1 MICRHKKTGES
12 RPISTRCH
20 NQMKCYSITEDVQ
33 VGIPIVFEE
42 GKDPNIQVPEG
53 CAFDIHLHPKI
64 VTAITEEEDP
74 EGTAYRL
81 ISASIDFTSTLMLLK
96 PEVAQ
101 DRELLLHVGTAGGV
115 GGYAYLTDDL
125 LVKVE
130 EHGRI
135 NRCPDKFPPLGIQ
148 AFCMSEALNK
158 ARSGVE
164 VLDVLL
170 HMKPG
175 SSFCIRRTGELEGA
189 QPVLAVSWSG
199 SELKVRAP
207 YKKPYVRAT
216 PAAAGLIADA

>member
-1 MICRHKKTGES
+1 
-12 RPISTRCH
+12 
-20 NQMKCYSITEDVQ
+20 MKLFSITETVQ
-33 VGIPIVFEE
+33 PGIRVIREE
-42 GKDPNIQVPEG
+42 GIEPNIAVPEG
-53 CAFDIHLHPKI
+53 CAFDLHLHPKI
-64 VTAITEEEDP
+64 IAVITEETDP
-74 EGTAYRL
+74 IGTVYRL
-81 ISASIDFTSTLMLLK
+81 ERASIDFTSTLMLLK
-96 PEVAQ
+96 PEVQ
-101 DRELLLHVGTAGGV
+101 DQGREALAHVGTAGGV
-115 GGYAYLTDDL
+115 GGLAYLTDDL

-148 AFCMSEALNK
+148 AFCMAEALNK

-199 SELKVRAP
+199 SELKIRSP

-216 PAAAGLIADA
+216 PAAAGLEAEA